1 MLNGVGRSDLF
12 LKLEVVKKIVGLAI
26 MCFCA
31 FVLRDLYLIVIGYMI
46 NGVICTFIN
55 ASPNKRVIGYAYPE
69 QVRDICPA
77 FALSAAAAAV
87 AIPVGALG
95 LPAIG
100 TVVVQVLVVC
110 AVYLAFAKLFHVEE
124 LEYLLNTLKEL
135 KMKKTAGAA

>member
-1 MLNGVGRSDLF
+1 MNPT
-12 LKLEVVKKIVGLAI
+12 
-26 MCFCA
+26 
-31 FVLRDLYLIVIGYMI
+31 IVIPTYWADDEAHA
-46 NGVICTFIN
+46 NAPGVYDHSTKLN
-55 ASPNKRVIGYAYPE
+55 ATNPELDRCLASLE